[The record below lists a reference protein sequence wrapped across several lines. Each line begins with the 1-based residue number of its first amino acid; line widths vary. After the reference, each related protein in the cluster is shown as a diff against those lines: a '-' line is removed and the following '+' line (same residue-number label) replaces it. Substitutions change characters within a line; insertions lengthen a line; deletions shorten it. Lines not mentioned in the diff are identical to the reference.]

1 MTDRPASTPD
11 ERDELA
17 AEFALGLLE
26 GEDLALARRLLS
38 TEPGFVAAVA
48 RWSGRLAPMLEEIEH
63 VSPPP
68 RLWDQI
74 SQRISEPSGNSAEIY
89 RLRRKVMLWRG
100 FSGAATAI
108 AASLA
113 VFLVVQPRT
122 VDRPSPTRAEALTTL
137 AAMIGSEENPAE
149 MMATWDP
156 ANRRLMI
163 ASARVAAVDPN
174 RSRELWVIPADGI
187 PRSLGTMPASP
198 RMRTAVDRQLA
209 QQLHEGATLAV
220 SVEPRGG
227 SPTGQPTGPVIASGK
242 LERA

>member
-1 MTDRPASTPD
+1 MTESSIHTPD
-11 ERDELA
+11 ERDGLA

-26 GEDLALARRLLS
+26 GEDLALARHLLS
-38 TEPGFVAAVA
+38 TDPGFAASVA
-48 RWSGRLAPMLEEIEH
+48 RWSGRLAPMLDEVEP
-63 VSPPP
+63 VSPPA

-74 SQRISEPSGNSAEIY
+74 SRRMSEPSGESAEIH
-89 RLRRKVMLWRG
+89 RLRRKVILWRG
-100 FSGAATAI
+100 FSGAVTAI

-113 VFLVVQPRT
+113 LFLVVQPRT
-122 VDRPSPTRAEALTTL
+122 VDQPVPTTAEAPTAL
-137 AAMIGSEENPAE
+137 AAMIGSEEDPAA

-163 ASARVAAVDPN
+163 ASARISAADPN
-174 RSRELWVIPADGI
+174 RSRELWVIPADGV

-220 SVEPRGG
+220 SVEPLGG